1 VIVFVT
7 AVLNERYSTD
17 NQLHRRLQQRIHHS
31 PHVYTELAL
40 TDTSTVLQV
49 VTIITECIHFLTW
62 LVSRHSRLFCKQVA
76 QLFAKFRPTL
86 KNWKL
91 SSENWRVNVLLMWV

>member
-1 VIVFVT
+1 MTIVT
-7 AVLNERYSTD
+7 AVLSERYNTD

-49 VTIITECIHFLTW
+49 CTQRISLILYSVSELSVTIVIINAHNNYLI
-62 LVSRHSRLFCKQVA
+62 RGAA
-76 QLFAKFRPTL
+76 QIAA
-86 KNWKL
+86 
-91 SSENWRVNVLLMWV
+91 ENKKASCL

>member
-1 VIVFVT
+1 MIQRTAILLSRGGFLPFQPIGSTHLSQHVRVTGLTVSSDVVT
-7 AVLNERYSTD
+7 AVLNERHCLD

-49 VTIITECIHFLTW
+49 VSHH
-62 LVSRHSRLFCKQVA
+62 R
-76 QLFAKFRPTL
+76 
-86 KNWKL
+86 
-91 SSENWRVNVLLMWV
+91 

>member
-1 VIVFVT
+1 MVMCT
-7 AVLNERYSTD
+7 AVLNERYSLD

-49 VTIITECIHFLTW
+49 TFVDTLTD
-62 LVSRHSRLFCKQVA
+62 RRC
-76 QLFAKFRPTL
+76 
-86 KNWKL
+86 
-91 SSENWRVNVLLMWV
+91 M